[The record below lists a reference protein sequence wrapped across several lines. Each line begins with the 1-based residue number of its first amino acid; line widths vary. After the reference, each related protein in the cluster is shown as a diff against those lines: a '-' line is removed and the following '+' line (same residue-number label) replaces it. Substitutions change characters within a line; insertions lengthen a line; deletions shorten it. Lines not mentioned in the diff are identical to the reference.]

1 MGEPAKLVEVES
13 LSFAHEKGDQA
24 QQILQD
30 VSLHI
35 SAGEVTVLTGPS
47 GSGKSTLLTIV
58 GGLRSAFEGSVSV
71 LGTELIGASSAT
83 LVETR
88 RRIGFVFQQHNLS
101 DALTVAQNIQMGL
114 QHSGGHRHSDA
125 KERITEIATHLGIG
139 EHLKKY
145 PEQLSGGQQQRAGIA
160 RALVA
165 RPRLVLADEP
175 TASLDKRT
183 GESVMA
189 LFDELASAGGAVVL
203 VTHDKRILDQADRVL
218 SLEDGKVVS
227 TADVM
232 IEDAGKVLGK
242 LMASEPDRL
251 KRLLGYAHG
260 LAQVA
265 LADGEVVYEERAVI
279 RQSLLDRGV
288 LQVRELDLVMELA
301 LAQADVLGK
310 GHLASEDREQLAAAL
325 RDVAEADSQVV
336 DSELR
341 TIEKLL
347 SDSG

>member
-1 MGEPAKLVEVES
+1 MDESAKLVEVSS
-13 LSFAHEKGDQA
+13 LSFAHEQGGQA
-24 QQILQD
+24 QQILHN

-58 GGLRSAFEGSVSV
+58 GGLRSAFEGSVNV
-71 LGTELIGASSAT
+71 LGTELIGAPSAT
-83 LVETR
+83 LVKTR

-114 QHSGGHRHSDA
+114 QHSGGHRRPDA
-125 KERITEIATHLGIG
+125 AERITDIATQLGLRD
-139 EHLKKY
+139 HLKKY
-145 PEQLSGGQQQRAGIA
+145 PDQLSGGQQQRAGIA
-160 RALVA
+160 RALVG
-165 RPRLVLADEP
+165 RPQLVLADEP

-183 GESVMA
+183 SESVMA
-189 LFDELASAGGAVVL
+189 LFDELASRGGAVVL

-218 SLEDGKVVS
+218 SLEDGKVVP

-242 LMASEPDRL
+242 LMSSEPARL
-251 KRLLGYAHG
+251 RRLLGYAHG

-265 LADGEVVYEERAVI
+265 VADGKVVAEERAVI

-288 LQVRELDLVMELA
+288 LQPREVDLVMELA
-301 LAQADVLGK
+301 LAQADAIGTDFLG
-310 GHLASEDREQLAAAL
+310 SEDRNQLAAAL
-325 RDVAEADSQVV
+325 RDVAEADERVV
-336 DSELR
+336 EAELR

-347 SDSG
+347 S